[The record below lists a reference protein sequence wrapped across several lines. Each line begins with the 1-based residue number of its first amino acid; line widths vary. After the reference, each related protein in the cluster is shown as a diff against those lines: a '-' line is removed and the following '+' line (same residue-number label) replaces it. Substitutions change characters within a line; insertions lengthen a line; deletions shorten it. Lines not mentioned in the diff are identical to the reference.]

1 MINKKF
7 YLKIIILFLFLTKN
21 HIFANEINIKYVV
34 ADNVITNIDIK
45 NEINYLLLINNRLSE
60 LENELLVEYS
70 AKSLIR
76 EKIKEI
82 ELKKNFIF
90 GENDKLVQDQI
101 LKFRNNLNMGN
112 DEDFNNLL
120 LNLNLNQELIAK
132 KIEIEILWNK
142 LIYDKFIN
150 QIYVDKKKIEEE
162 LRFKIDN
169 SKEKIK
175 EYLLYEILFSGNTT
189 EELETTFNQIKKS
202 ISDIGFENTA
212 SVLSISDS
220 SKFAG
225 KIGWINQNQ
234 ISKQIYNKIK
244 NLENSEVSEPLNVP
258 NGILILMLKDQR
270 EIAKEI
276 SFDDELQAMINKEA
290 ERQLTQLSQ
299 TFFKKIELNTNIYEK

>member
-60 LENELLVEYS
+60 LENELLVEYA

-90 GENDKLVQDQI
+90 GENDKLVKDQI
-101 LKFRNNLNMGN
+101 LKFRNNLNMDN

-120 LNLNLNQELIAK
+120 LNLNLNQKLIAK

-150 QIYVDKKKIEEE
+150 QIYVDKKQIEEE

-169 SKEKIK
+169 SEEKIK

-189 EELETTFNQIKKS
+189 EELETTFNKIKKS

-212 SVLSISDS
+212 SILSISDS

-244 NLENSEVSEPLNVP
+244 NLKNSEVSEPLNVP

-299 TFFKKIELNTNIYEK
+299 TFFKKIELNTDIYEK